1 MYDWRKMP
9 EPMRTRVLS
18 ERKVYRRPWHAPPH
32 FEYKGTEQF
41 IITAAGFEHRHIIGT
56 SAERMNQCESELLD
70 ICEQLSAH
78 LFAWCVLP
86 DHYHLLTETDR
97 IKELLKR
104 LGLFHGRSAY
114 QWNGEDN
121 SRGRKVWYRCV
132 ERSMRSERH
141 YFATLNYIH
150 HNPVKHGYVTKW
162 QDWPFSSGREY
173 LEKIGVDE
181 ASRIWRGFPVLDYGK
196 EWDVD

>member
-1 MYDWRKMP
+1 
-9 EPMRTRVLS
+9 
-18 ERKVYRRPWHAPPH
+18 
-32 FEYKGTEQF
+32 
-41 IITAAGFEHRHIIGT
+41 
-56 SAERMNQCESELLD
+56 
-70 ICEQLSAH
+70 
-78 LFAWCVLP
+78 
-86 DHYHLLTETDR
+86 
-97 IKELLKR
+97 
-104 LGLFHGRSAY
+104 
-114 QWNGEDN
+114 
-121 SRGRKVWYRCV
+121 
-132 ERSMRSERH
+132 MRSERH